1 MRETNLIPS
10 ALIDAAELAR
20 LLSVSKPTIWRMRDA
35 GKLPAEIALT
45 SQCIR
50 WRRHTGNPATGVEDW
65 IDAGC
70 PALNEQYSAAMDSE
84 KSEICRS
91 PILGEVTQ

>member
-1 MRETNLIPS
+1 MRKVSLVPS

-20 LLSVSKPTIWRMRDA
+20 MLWVSKPTIWRMRDD
-35 GKLPAEIALT
+35 GKLPPAIALT

-50 WRRHTGNPATGVEDW
+50 WRRDAVLAW

-70 PALNEQYSAAMDSE
+70 PMIDAALTTDGGPA
-84 KSEICRS
+84 
-91 PILGEVTQ
+91 